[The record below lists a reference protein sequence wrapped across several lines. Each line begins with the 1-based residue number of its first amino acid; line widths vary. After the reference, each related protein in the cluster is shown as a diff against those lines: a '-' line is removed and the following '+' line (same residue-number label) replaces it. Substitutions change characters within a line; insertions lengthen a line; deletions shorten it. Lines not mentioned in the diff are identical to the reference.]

1 MPFLFAISCI
11 SLQEADF
18 LKNSGLKNSS
28 DPINVTPLMP
38 YLTHTLMLQWDRVL
52 RPALLAIN
60 QKQCLQLQKRSWRR
74 LQKM

>member
-28 DPINVTPLMP
+28 DPINALSHS
-38 YLTHTLMLQWDRVL
+38 YLNASMGSSLEAFWDSQSL
-52 RPALLAIN
+52 NLELLHIHIN
-60 QKQCLQLQKRSWRR
+60 LTSFAKF
-74 LQKM
+74 